1 MQRKGFTNGPFFSKV
16 KPNSIKIF
24 KSWRPD
30 RVFGRVGHL
39 YALGDRMREAQFS
52 LQVSKYPTFI
62 QQSANGRDVFTSVKI
77 KSSRVK

>member
-1 MQRKGFTNGPFFSKV
+1 
-16 KPNSIKIF
+16 
-24 KSWRPD
+24 
-30 RVFGRVGHL
+30 
-39 YALGDRMREAQFS
+39 MREAQFS